1 MRYYPEPDSHIRD
14 KVKVFVYQTCQIM
27 QDLTVDLKQLSD
39 VVDNEDVKNKKI
51 NILKTRVVNFRYKI
65 PDATT
70 LIHINQ

>member
-14 KVKVFVYQTCQIM
+14 KVKVLFYQTCQIM

-70 LIHINQ
+70 LIYINQ

>member
-1 MRYYPEPDSHIRD
+1 
-14 KVKVFVYQTCQIM
+14 M

-70 LIHINQ
+70 LIYINQ